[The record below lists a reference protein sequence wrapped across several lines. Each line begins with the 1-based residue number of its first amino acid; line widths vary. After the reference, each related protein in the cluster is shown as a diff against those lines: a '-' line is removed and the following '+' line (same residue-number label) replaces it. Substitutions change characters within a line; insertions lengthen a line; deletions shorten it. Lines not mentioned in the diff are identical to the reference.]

1 MLAHPPRISATAIRR
16 DDNVLNDRRS
26 EPQPPR
32 RRKRR
37 TAGVPEKQSL
47 PWKQIR
53 NSLAPIEP
61 LSADEIESIHQASLR
76 VLAELG
82 MKVTDLEA
90 RKIYAEGGGRVDDSE
105 EMVYLDPEMVAE
117 VIKTVPAEYIHNA
130 RNPNKSVTIGGN
142 HITFSGV
149 GGPAFVSDLDRGRR
163 PGTYAELCDYKKLFQ
178 TYDIIH
184 YASGGFEP
192 LDLPENSRHLDVL
205 MGQIRYTDKCISTS
219 LLGSNRARD
228 GLNMACILFGI
239 EYDDLPQNVV
249 IGGGINTNSPRL
261 LDGPMAGGLIELA
274 QAGQPVIVTP
284 FTLAGAMAPVTV
296 IGAITQQNAE
306 ALAGIVLTQLVRPG
320 VPTVY
325 GGFTSNV
332 DMRTGS
338 PAFGTPEQTKASH
351 ITGQLCRRYKIPFRS
366 SNTNASTSVDAQSA
380 YESEMSLWGA
390 VMGHANR
397 IAHGGGWLEG
407 GLVAS
412 FEKLIIDVEMMQMM
426 AEFVEPLV
434 VNDETLAIGAM
445 REVQPGGH
453 YFGTAHTMERYD
465 SAFYS
470 PVVSDW
476 TNFEN
481 WKEAG
486 GLDSAQRANA
496 IWKQAI
502 NDYEQPPLDP
512 AIVEELEDYV
522 ERRKRE
528 LIGADAVLR

>member
-1 MLAHPPRISATAIRR
+1 MSNIQLQTS
-16 DDNVLNDRRS
+16 
-26 EPQPPR
+26 R

-37 TAGVPEKQSL
+37 TAGVPEKTSL

-53 NSLAPIEP
+53 NGLPPIEP
-61 LSADEIESIHQASLR
+61 LSSDEIESIHQASLR

-82 MKVTDLEA
+82 MKVTDTEA
-90 RKIYAEGGGRVDDSE
+90 RKIYAEGGARVDNPE
-105 EMVYLDPEMVAE
+105 EMVYLDPEMVEE
-117 VIKTVPAEYIHNA
+117 VIKTIPAQFIQKA
-130 RNPNKSVTIGGN
+130 RNPNKSVTLGGN

-149 GGPAFVSDLDRGRR
+149 AGPAFVSDLDRGRR

-184 YASGGFEP
+184 YAGGGFEP
-192 LDLPENSRHLDVL
+192 LDLPESSRHLDVL
-205 MGQIRYTDKCISTS
+205 LSEILYTDKCLYAS

-228 GLNMACILFGI
+228 ALNMACIVFGI
-239 EYDDLPQNVV
+239 EYDDLPEHIV
-249 IGGGINTNSPRL
+249 ISGNINTNSPRL
-261 LDGPMAGGLIELA
+261 IDGPMAGGLIELA
-274 QAGQPVIVTP
+274 RAGQPVIVTP

-320 VPTVY
+320 TPAVY

-338 PAFGTPEQTKASH
+338 PAFGTPEQTKASL
-351 ITGQLCRRYKIPFRS
+351 ITGQLCRRYQIPFRS

-390 VMGHANR
+390 VMGHANM
-397 IAHGGGWLEG
+397 IIHGAGWLEG

-434 VNDETLAIGAM
+434 VNEETLAIEAM

-453 YFGTAHTMERYD
+453 YFGTSHTMERYD

-486 GLDSAQRANA
+486 GLDAAQRANA

-512 AIVEELEDYV
+512 DILEELEEYV

>member
-1 MLAHPPRISATAIRR
+1 
-16 DDNVLNDRRS
+16 
-26 EPQPPR
+26 
-32 RRKRR
+32 
-37 TAGVPEKQSL
+37 
-47 PWKQIR
+47 
-53 NSLAPIEP
+53 
-61 LSADEIESIHQASLR
+61 
-76 VLAELG
+76 
-82 MKVTDLEA
+82 
-90 RKIYAEGGGRVDDSE
+90 
-105 EMVYLDPEMVAE
+105 
-117 VIKTVPAEYIHNA
+117 
-130 RNPNKSVTIGGN
+130 
-142 HITFSGV
+142 
-149 GGPAFVSDLDRGRR
+149 
-163 PGTYAELCDYKKLFQ
+163 
-178 TYDIIH
+178 
-184 YASGGFEP
+184 
-192 LDLPENSRHLDVL
+192 
-205 MGQIRYTDKCISTS
+205 
-219 LLGSNRARD
+219 
-228 GLNMACILFGI
+228 MACIVFGI
-239 EYDDLPQNVV
+239 EYEDLPEHIV
-249 IGGGINTNSPRL
+249 ISGNINTNSPRL

-274 QAGQPVIVTP
+274 RAGQPVIVTP

-320 VPTVY
+320 TPAVY

-338 PAFGTPEQTKASH
+338 PAFGTPEQTKASL
-351 ITGQLCRRYKIPFRS
+351 ITGQLCRRYQIPFRS

-390 VMGHANR
+390 VMGHANM
-397 IAHGGGWLEG
+397 IIHGAGWLEG

-434 VNDETLAIGAM
+434 VNEDTLAIEAM

-512 AIVEELEDYV
+512 AILEELEEYV

>member
-1 MLAHPPRISATAIRR
+1 MSQSQV
-16 DDNVLNDRRS
+16 DS
-26 EPQPPR
+26 QPSR

-37 TAGVPEKQSL
+37 TAGVPTKPSL
-47 PWKQIR
+47 PWRTIR
-53 NSLAPIEP
+53 NSLSPIEP
-61 LSADEIESIHQASLR
+61 LSTDEIESIHLASLR

-82 MKVTDLEA
+82 MKVTDEEA
-90 RKIYAEGGGRVDDSE
+90 RRIYREGGARIDDDE
-105 EMVYLDPEMVAE
+105 EMVYLDPEMVEE
-117 VIKTVPAEYIHNA
+117 VIKTVPPEFTQKA
-130 RNPNKSVTIGGN
+130 RNPRKNVTLGGN
-142 HITFSGV
+142 HITFYGV
-149 GGPAFVSDLDRGRR
+149 GGPAFVSDMDRGRR

-184 YASGGFEP
+184 YAGGGFEP
-192 LDLPENSRHLDVL
+192 LDLPENSRHLDIL
-205 MGQIRYTDKCISTS
+205 LAQIRYTDKCINTS

-228 GLNMACILFGI
+228 GLNMACILHGI
-239 EYDDLPQNVV
+239 AFEDMPDQVV

-274 QAGQPVIVTP
+274 RAGQPVIVTP

-320 VPTVY
+320 VPAVY

-351 ITGQLCRRYKIPFRS
+351 ITGQLCRRYQIPFRS

-412 FEKLIIDVEMMQMM
+412 FEKLIIDVEMLQMM

-434 VNDETLAIGAM
+434 VNDETLAIEAM

-453 YFGTAHTMERYD
+453 YFGTSHTMERYD
-465 SAFYS
+465 SAFYA
-470 PVVSDW
+470 PLVSDW
-476 TNFEN
+476 TNFETWN
-481 WKEAG
+481 EAG

-496 IWKQAI
+496 TWKQALK
-502 NDYEQPPLDP
+502 DYEQPPLDP
-512 AIVEELEDYV
+512 AILEELEEYV
-522 ERRKRE
+522 AKRKQE
-528 LIGADAVLR
+528 LIGVDAVLR

>member
-1 MLAHPPRISATAIRR
+1 MNELR
-16 DDNVLNDRRS
+16 VG
-26 EPQPPR
+26 PQSNR

-37 TAGVPEKQSL
+37 TAGVPEKTSL
-47 PWKQIR
+47 PWKNIR
-53 NSLAPIEP
+53 NSLPPIEP
-61 LSADEIESIHQASLR
+61 LSTDEIESIHQASLR

-82 MKVTDLEA
+82 MKVTDTEA
-90 RKIYAEGGGRVDDSE
+90 RKIYAEGGARVDRAE
-105 EMVYLDPEMVAE
+105 ELVYLDPEMVEE

-130 RNPNKSVTIGGN
+130 RNPHKSVTLGGN

-149 GGPAFVSDLDRGRR
+149 AGPAFVSDLDRGRR

-178 TYDIIH
+178 SFDIIH
-184 YASGGFEP
+184 YALGGFEP
-192 LDLPENSRHLDVL
+192 LDLPENSRHLDIL
-205 MGQIRYTDKCISTS
+205 LAQIRYTDKCISTS

-239 EYDDLPQNVV
+239 DFDDLPEHVV
-249 IGGGINTNSPRL
+249 ITGNINTNSPRL

-274 QAGQPVIVTP
+274 RAGQPVIVTP

-320 VPTVY
+320 VPVVY

-338 PAFGTPEQTKASH
+338 PAFGTPEQTKASL
-351 ITGQLCRRYKIPFRS
+351 ITGQLCRRYQIPFRS

-390 VMGHANR
+390 VMGHANM
-397 IAHGGGWLEG
+397 IIHGGGWLEG

-426 AEFVEPLV
+426 AAFVEPLA
-434 VNDETLAIGAM
+434 VNDQTLAIDAM

-453 YFGTAHTMERYD
+453 YFGTTHTMARYD
-465 SAFYS
+465 TAFYT

-496 IWKQAI
+496 VWKQVI

-512 AIVEELEDYV
+512 AILEELEAFIA
-522 ERRKRE
+522 RRKRE

>member
-1 MLAHPPRISATAIRR
+1 MSNIQLQTS
-16 DDNVLNDRRS
+16 
-26 EPQPPR
+26 R

-37 TAGVPEKQSL
+37 TAGVPEKTSL

-53 NSLAPIEP
+53 NGLPPIEP
-61 LSADEIESIHQASLR
+61 LSSDEIESIHQASLR

-82 MKVTDLEA
+82 MKVTDTEA
-90 RKIYAEGGGRVDDSE
+90 RKIYAEGGARVDNPE
-105 EMVYLDPEMVAE
+105 EMVYLDPEMVEE
-117 VIKTVPAEYIHNA
+117 VIKTIPAQFIQKA
-130 RNPNKSVTIGGN
+130 RNPNKSVTLGGN

-149 GGPAFVSDLDRGRR
+149 AGPAFVSDLDRGRR

-178 TYDIIH
+178 IYDIIH
-184 YASGGFEP
+184 YALGGFEP
-192 LDLPENSRHLDVL
+192 LDLPESSRHLDIL
-205 MGQIRYTDKCISTS
+205 LSEILYTDKCLYAS

-228 GLNMACILFGI
+228 ALNMACIVFGI
-239 EYDDLPQNVV
+239 EYDDLPEHIV
-249 IGGGINTNSPRL
+249 ISGNINTNSPRL
-261 LDGPMAGGLIELA
+261 IDGPMAGGLIELA
-274 QAGQPVIVTP
+274 RAGQPVIVTP

-320 VPTVY
+320 TPAVY

-338 PAFGTPEQTKASH
+338 PAFGTPEQTKASL
-351 ITGQLCRRYKIPFRS
+351 ITGQLCRRYQIPFRS

-390 VMGHANR
+390 VMGHANM
-397 IAHGGGWLEG
+397 IIHGAGWLEG

-434 VNDETLAIGAM
+434 VNEETLAIEAM

-453 YFGTAHTMERYD
+453 YFGTSHTMERYD

-486 GLDSAQRANA
+486 GLDAAQRANA

-512 AIVEELEDYV
+512 AVLEELEEYV

>member
-1 MLAHPPRISATAIRR
+1 
-16 DDNVLNDRRS
+16 
-26 EPQPPR
+26 
-32 RRKRR
+32 
-37 TAGVPEKQSL
+37 
-47 PWKQIR
+47 
-53 NSLAPIEP
+53 
-61 LSADEIESIHQASLR
+61 
-76 VLAELG
+76 
-82 MKVTDLEA
+82 
-90 RKIYAEGGGRVDDSE
+90 
-105 EMVYLDPEMVAE
+105 
-117 VIKTVPAEYIHNA
+117 
-130 RNPNKSVTIGGN
+130 
-142 HITFSGV
+142 
-149 GGPAFVSDLDRGRR
+149 VSDLDRGRR

-184 YASGGFEP
+184 YAGGGFEP
-192 LDLPENSRHLDVL
+192 LDLPESSRHLDVL
-205 MGQIRYTDKCISTS
+205 LSEILYTDKCLYAS

-228 GLNMACILFGI
+228 ALNMACIVFGI
-239 EYDDLPQNVV
+239 EYDDLPEHIV
-249 IGGGINTNSPRL
+249 ISGNINTNSPRL
-261 LDGPMAGGLIELA
+261 IDGPMAGGLIELA
-274 QAGQPVIVTP
+274 RAGQPVIVTP

-320 VPTVY
+320 TPAVY

-338 PAFGTPEQTKASH
+338 PAFGTPEQTKASL
-351 ITGQLCRRYKIPFRS
+351 ITGQLCRRYQIPFRS

-390 VMGHANR
+390 VMGHANM
-397 IAHGGGWLEG
+397 IIHGAGWLEG

-434 VNDETLAIGAM
+434 VNEETLAIEAM

-453 YFGTAHTMERYD
+453 YFGTSHTMERYD

-486 GLDSAQRANA
+486 GLDAAQRANA

-512 AIVEELEDYV
+512 AVLEELEEYV

>member
-1 MLAHPPRISATAIRR
+1 MSQSQV
-16 DDNVLNDRRS
+16 DS
-26 EPQPPR
+26 QPSR

-37 TAGVPEKQSL
+37 TAGVPTKPSL
-47 PWKQIR
+47 PWKTIR
-53 NSLAPIEP
+53 NSLSPIEP
-61 LSADEIESIHQASLR
+61 LSTDEIESIHLASLR

-82 MKVTDLEA
+82 MKVTDEEA
-90 RKIYAEGGGRVDDSE
+90 RRIYREGGARIDDDE
-105 EMVYLDPEMVAE
+105 EMVYLDPEMVEE
-117 VIKTVPAEYIHNA
+117 VIKTVPPEFTQKA
-130 RNPNKSVTIGGN
+130 RNPRKNVTLGGN
-142 HITFSGV
+142 HITFYGV
-149 GGPAFVSDLDRGRR
+149 GGPAFVSDMDRGRR

-184 YASGGFEP
+184 YAGGGSEP
-192 LDLPENSRHLDVL
+192 LDLPENSRHLDIL
-205 MGQIRYTDKCISTS
+205 LAQIRYTDKCINTS

-228 GLNMACILFGI
+228 GLNMACILHGI
-239 EYDDLPQNVV
+239 AFEDMPDQVV

-274 QAGQPVIVTP
+274 RAGQPVIVTP

-320 VPTVY
+320 VPAGY

-338 PAFGTPEQTKASH
+338 PAFGTPEQTKATL
-351 ITGQLCRRYKIPFRS
+351 ITGQLCRRYQIPFRS

-434 VNDETLAIGAM
+434 VNDETLAIEAM
-445 REVQPGGH
+445 REVQLGGH
-453 YFGTAHTMERYD
+453 YFGTSHTMARSD
-465 SAFYS
+465 SAFYA
-470 PVVSDW
+470 PLVSDW
-476 TNFEN
+476 TNFETWN
-481 WKEAG
+481 EAG

-496 IWKQAI
+496 TWKQALK
-502 NDYEQPPLDP
+502 DYEQPPLDP
-512 AIVEELEDYV
+512 AILEELEEYV
-522 ERRKRE
+522 AKRKQE
-528 LIGADAVLR
+528 LIGVDAVLR

>member
-1 MLAHPPRISATAIRR
+1 
-16 DDNVLNDRRS
+16 
-26 EPQPPR
+26 
-32 RRKRR
+32 
-37 TAGVPEKQSL
+37 
-47 PWKQIR
+47 
-53 NSLAPIEP
+53 
-61 LSADEIESIHQASLR
+61 
-76 VLAELG
+76 
-82 MKVTDLEA
+82 VTL
-90 RKIYAEGGGRVDDSE
+90 
-105 EMVYLDPEMVAE
+105 
-117 VIKTVPAEYIHNA
+117 
-130 RNPNKSVTIGGN
+130 GGN

-149 GGPAFVSDLDRGRR
+149 AGPAFVSDLDRGRR

-184 YASGGFEP
+184 YAGGGFEP

-205 MGQIRYTDKCISTS
+205 LAEILYTDKCMGTS

-228 GLNMACILFGI
+228 GLNMACIAHGI
-239 EYDDLPQNVV
+239 TYEDLPKQVV

-274 QAGQPVIVTP
+274 RAGQPVIVTP

-320 VPTVY
+320 TPAVY

-338 PAFGTPEQTKASH
+338 PAFGTPEQTKASL
-351 ITGQLCRRYKIPFRS
+351 ITGQLCRRYQIPFRS

-434 VNDETLAIGAM
+434 VNEETLAIEAM

-453 YFGTAHTMERYD
+453 YFGTSHTMERYN

-486 GLDSAQRANA
+486 GLDAAQRANA

-512 AIVEELEDYV
+512 AILEELEDYV

>member
-61 LSADEIESIHQASLR
+61 LSAGEIESIHQASLR

-90 RKIYAEGGGRVDDSE
+90 RKIYAEGGGRVNDSE
-105 EMVYLDPEMVAE
+105 EMVSLDPEMVAE

>member
-1 MLAHPPRISATAIRR
+1 MDDSATT
-16 DDNVLNDRRS
+16 L
-26 EPQPPR
+26 QPSR

-37 TAGVPEKQSL
+37 TAGVPTKPSL
-47 PWKQIR
+47 PWRTIR
-53 NSLAPIEP
+53 NSLSPIEP
-61 LSADEIESIHQASLR
+61 LSTDEIESIHLASLR

-82 MKVTDLEA
+82 MKVTDEEA
-90 RKIYAEGGGRVDDSE
+90 RRIYREGGARIDDDE
-105 EMVYLDPEMVAE
+105 EMVYLDPEMVEE
-117 VIKTVPAEYIHNA
+117 VIKTVPPEFTQKA
-130 RNPNKSVTIGGN
+130 RNPRKNVTLGGN
-142 HITFSGV
+142 HITFYGV
-149 GGPAFVSDLDRGRR
+149 GGPAFVSDMDRGRR

-184 YASGGFEP
+184 YAGGGFEP
-192 LDLPENSRHLDVL
+192 LDLPENSRHLDMIL
-205 MGQIRYTDKCISTS
+205 SEIIYTDKSLSTS

-228 GLNMACILFGI
+228 GLNMACIAFGI
-239 EYDDLPQNVV
+239 DFEKLPQNVV
-249 IGGGINTNSPRL
+249 ITGGINTNSPRL

-274 QAGQPVIVTP
+274 RAGQPVIVTP

-320 VPTVY
+320 VPAVY

-351 ITGQLCRRYKIPFRS
+351 ITGQLCRRYQIPFRS

-407 GLVAS
+407 DLVAS

-434 VNDETLAIGAM
+434 VNDETLAIEAM

-453 YFGTAHTMERYD
+453 YFGTSHTMERYD
-465 SAFYS
+465 SAFYA
-470 PVVSDW
+470 PLVSDW
-476 TNFEN
+476 TNFETWN
-481 WKEAG
+481 EAG

-496 IWKQAI
+496 TWKQALK
-502 NDYEQPPLDP
+502 DYEQPPLDP
-512 AIVEELEDYV
+512 AILEELEEYV
-522 ERRKRE
+522 AKRKQE
-528 LIGADAVLR
+528 LIGVDAVLR

>member
-1 MLAHPPRISATAIRR
+1 MSQSQV
-16 DDNVLNDRRS
+16 DS
-26 EPQPPR
+26 QPSR

-37 TAGVPEKQSL
+37 TAGVPTKPSL
-47 PWKQIR
+47 PWRTIR
-53 NSLAPIEP
+53 NSLSPIEP
-61 LSADEIESIHQASLR
+61 LSTDEIESIHLASLR

-82 MKVTDLEA
+82 MKVTDEEA
-90 RKIYAEGGGRVDDSE
+90 RRIYREGGARIDDDE
-105 EMVYLDPEMVAE
+105 EMVYLDPEMVEE
-117 VIKTVPAEYIHNA
+117 VIKTVPPEFTQKA
-130 RNPNKSVTIGGN
+130 RNPRKNVTLGGN
-142 HITFSGV
+142 HITFYGV
-149 GGPAFVSDLDRGRR
+149 GGPAFVSDMDRGRR

-184 YASGGFEP
+184 YAGGGFEP
-192 LDLPENSRHLDVL
+192 LDLPENSRHLDIL
-205 MGQIRYTDKCISTS
+205 LAQIRYTDKCINTS

-228 GLNMACILFGI
+228 GLNMACILHGI
-239 EYDDLPQNVV
+239 AFEDMPDQVV

-274 QAGQPVIVTP
+274 RAGQPVIVTP

-320 VPTVY
+320 VPAVY

-338 PAFGTPEQTKASH
+338 PAFGTPEQTKATL
-351 ITGQLCRRYKIPFRS
+351 ITGQLCRRYQIPFRS

-390 VMGHANR
+390 VMGHANV
-397 IAHGGGWLEG
+397 IIHSAGWLEG

-434 VNDETLAIGAM
+434 VNDETLAIEAM

-453 YFGTAHTMERYD
+453 YFGTSHTMERYD
-465 SAFYS
+465 SAFYA
-470 PVVSDW
+470 PLVSDW
-476 TNFEN
+476 TNFETWN
-481 WKEAG
+481 EAG

-496 IWKQAI
+496 TWKQALK
-502 NDYEQPPLDP
+502 DYEQPPLDP
-512 AIVEELEDYV
+512 AILEELEEYV
-522 ERRKRE
+522 AKRKQE
-528 LIGADAVLR
+528 LIGVDAVLR

>member
-1 MLAHPPRISATAIRR
+1 MAV
-16 DDNVLNDRRS
+16 DNDTMNELRV
-26 EPQPPR
+26 EPQSNR

-37 TAGVPEKQSL
+37 TAGVPEKTSL
-47 PWKQIR
+47 PWKNIR
-53 NSLAPIEP
+53 NSLPPIEP
-61 LSADEIESIHQASLR
+61 LSTDEIESIHQASLR

-82 MKVTDLEA
+82 MKVTDVEA
-90 RKIYAEGGGRVDDSE
+90 RKIYTEGGARVDQAE
-105 EMVYLDPEMVAE
+105 EMVYLDPEMVEE
-117 VIKTVPAEYIHNA
+117 VMALAPAEYTLNA
-130 RNPNKSVTIGGN
+130 RNSDKSITIGGN

-149 GGPAFVSDLDRGRR
+149 AGPAFVSDLDRGRR
-163 PGTYAELCDYKKLFQ
+163 PGTYVELCDYKKLFQ
-178 TYDIIH
+178 SFDIIH
-184 YASGGFEP
+184 YALGGFEP
-192 LDLPENSRHLDVL
+192 LDLPENSRHLDIL
-205 MGQIRYTDKCISTS
+205 LAQIRYTDKCISTS

-239 EYDDLPQNVV
+239 EFDDLPEHVV
-249 IGGGINTNSPRL
+249 ITGNINTNSPRL

-274 QAGQPVIVTP
+274 RAGQPVIVTP

-320 VPTVY
+320 VPVVY

-338 PAFGTPEQTKASH
+338 PAFGTPEQTKASL
-351 ITGQLCRRYKIPFRS
+351 ITGQLCRRYQIPFRS

-390 VMGHANR
+390 VMGHANMV
-397 IAHGGGWLEG
+397 IHGGGWLEG

-426 AEFVEPLV
+426 AAFVEPLA
-434 VNDETLAIGAM
+434 VNDQTLAIDAM

-453 YFGTAHTMERYD
+453 YFGTTHTMARYD
-465 SAFYS
+465 TAFYT

-496 IWKQAI
+496 VWKQVI

-512 AIVEELEDYV
+512 AILEELEAFIA
-522 ERRKRE
+522 RRKRE

>member
-1 MLAHPPRISATAIRR
+1 
-16 DDNVLNDRRS
+16 LNDRRS

-90 RKIYAEGGGRVDDSE
+90 RKIYAEGGGRVNDSE

-184 YASGGFEP
+184 YAGGGFEP

-205 MGQIRYTDKCISTS
+205 MAQIRYTDKCISTS

-274 QAGQPVIVTP
+274 RAGQPVIVTP

-306 ALAGIVLTQLVRPG
+306 ALAGIVLTQLVRSG

-434 VNDETLAIGAM
+434 VNDETLAIEAM

-476 TNFEN
+476 TNFES

-486 GLDSAQRANA
+486 GLDSAKRANA

-512 AIVEELEDYV
+512 AILEELEEYV
-522 ERRKRE
+522 AKRKQE
-528 LIGADAVLR
+528 LIGVDAVLR

>member
-1 MLAHPPRISATAIRR
+1 MSNIQLQTS
-16 DDNVLNDRRS
+16 
-26 EPQPPR
+26 R

-37 TAGVPEKQSL
+37 TAGVPEKTSL

-53 NSLAPIEP
+53 NGLPPIEP
-61 LSADEIESIHQASLR
+61 LSSDEIESIHQASLQ

-90 RKIYAEGGGRVDDSE
+90 RKIYAEGGARVDNPE
-105 EMVYLDPEMVAE
+105 EMVYLDPEMIEA
-117 VIKTVPAEYIHNA
+117 VIKTIPAQFIQKA
-130 RNPNKSVTIGGN
+130 RNPNKSVTLGGN

-149 GGPAFVSDLDRGRR
+149 AGPAFVSDLDRGRR

-184 YASGGFEP
+184 YAGGGFEP

-205 MGQIRYTDKCISTS
+205 LAEILYTDKCMGTS

-228 GLNMACILFGI
+228 ALNMACIVFGI
-239 EYDDLPQNVV
+239 EYDDLPEHIV
-249 IGGGINTNSPRL
+249 ISGNINTNSPRL
-261 LDGPMAGGLIELA
+261 IDGPMAGGLIELA
-274 QAGQPVIVTP
+274 RAGQPVIVTP

-320 VPTVY
+320 TPAVY

-338 PAFGTPEQTKASH
+338 PAFGTPEQTKASL
-351 ITGQLCRRYKIPFRS
+351 ITGQLCRRYQIPFRS

-390 VMGHANR
+390 VMGHANM
-397 IAHGGGWLEG
+397 IIHGAGWLEG

-434 VNDETLAIGAM
+434 VNEETLAIEAM

-453 YFGTAHTMERYD
+453 YFGTSHTMERYD

-486 GLDSAQRANA
+486 GLDAAQRANA

-512 AIVEELEDYV
+512 AILEELEEYV

>member
-1 MLAHPPRISATAIRR
+1 MTNSQ
-16 DDNVLNDRRS
+16 VES
-26 EPQPPR
+26 QPSR

-37 TAGVPEKQSL
+37 TAGVPAKPSL
-47 PWKQIR
+47 PWKKIR
-53 NSLAPIEP
+53 NVLPPIEP
-61 LSADEIESIHQASLR
+61 LSVDEIESIHRTSLQ

-82 MKVTDLEA
+82 MKVTDVEA
-90 RKIYAEGGGRVDDSE
+90 RKIYREGGARVDDSE
-105 EMVYLDPEMVAE
+105 EMVYLDPEMVE
-117 VIKTVPAEYIHNA
+117 EIIKTVPPEYVQKA
-130 RNPNKSVTIGGN
+130 RNPDKSVTLGGN

-192 LDLPENSRHLDVL
+192 LDLPENSRHLDIL
-205 MGQIRYTDKCISTS
+205 LAQIRYTDKCINTS
-219 LLGSNRARD
+219 LLGSNKARD
-228 GLNMACILFGI
+228 GLNMASILFGI
-239 EYDDLPQNVV
+239 DYEDLPQHVV

-261 LDGPMAGGLIELA
+261 IDGPMAGGLIELA
-274 QAGQPVIVTP
+274 RAGQPVVVTP

-320 VPTVY
+320 VPAVY

-338 PAFGTPEQTKASH
+338 PAFGTPEQTKATH
-351 ITGQLCRRYKIPFRS
+351 ITGQLCRRYQIPFRS

-397 IAHGGGWLEG
+397 IVHGGGWLEG

-434 VNDETLAIGAM
+434 VNEETLAIEAM

-453 YFGTAHTMERYD
+453 YFGTSHTMERYD

-470 PVVSDW
+470 PIVSDW
-476 TNFEN
+476 TNFEA

-486 GLDSAQRANA
+486 SLDSAQRANA

-512 AIVEELEDYV
+512 AILEELEEYV
-522 ERRKRE
+522 AKRKQE
-528 LIGADAVLR
+528 LIGVDAVLR

>member
-1 MLAHPPRISATAIRR
+1 MSNIQLQTS
-16 DDNVLNDRRS
+16 
-26 EPQPPR
+26 R

-453 YFGTAHTMERYD
+453 YFGTSHTMERYD

-486 GLDSAQRANA
+486 GFDSAQRANA

-502 NDYEQPPLDP
+502 NNYEQPPLDP
-512 AIVEELEDYV
+512 AILEELEDYV

>member
-1 MLAHPPRISATAIRR
+1 GA
-16 DDNVLNDRRS
+16 
-26 EPQPPR
+26 
-32 RRKRR
+32 
-37 TAGVPEKQSL
+37 
-47 PWKQIR
+47 
-53 NSLAPIEP
+53 
-61 LSADEIESIHQASLR
+61 
-76 VLAELG
+76 
-82 MKVTDLEA
+82 
-90 RKIYAEGGGRVDDSE
+90 RVDDSE
-105 EMVYLDPEMVAE
+105 EMVYLDPEMVE
-117 VIKTVPAEYIHNA
+117 EIIKTVPAEYTYNA
-130 RNPNKSVTIGGN
+130 RNPNKSVTLGGN

-184 YASGGFEP
+184 YAGGGFEP

-205 MGQIRYTDKCISTS
+205 LSEILYTDKCMSTS

-228 GLNMACILFGI
+228 GLNMACIAHGI
-239 EYDDLPQNVV
+239 TYEDLPKQVV

-274 QAGQPVIVTP
+274 RAGQPVIVTP

-320 VPTVY
+320 TPAVY

-338 PAFGTPEQTKASH
+338 PAFGTPEQTKASL
-351 ITGQLCRRYKIPFRS
+351 ITGQLCRRYQIPFRS

-434 VNDETLAIGAM
+434 VNEETLAIEAM

-453 YFGTAHTMERYD
+453 YFGTSHTMERYD

-476 TNFEN
+476 
-481 WKEAG
+481 
-486 GLDSAQRANA
+486 
-496 IWKQAI
+496 
-502 NDYEQPPLDP
+502 
-512 AIVEELEDYV
+512 
-522 ERRKRE
+522 
-528 LIGADAVLR
+528 

>member
-1 MLAHPPRISATAIRR
+1 MAV
-16 DDNVLNDRRS
+16 DNDTMNELRV
-26 EPQPPR
+26 EPQSNR

-37 TAGVPEKQSL
+37 TAGVPEKTSL
-47 PWKQIR
+47 PWKNIR
-53 NSLAPIEP
+53 NSLQPIEP
-61 LSADEIESIHQASLR
+61 LSTDEIESIHQASLR

-82 MKVTDLEA
+82 MKVTDVEA
-90 RKIYAEGGGRVDDSE
+90 RKIYTEGGARVDQAE
-105 EMVYLDPEMVAE
+105 EMVYLDPEMVEE
-117 VIKTVPAEYIHNA
+117 VMALAPAEYTLNA
-130 RNPNKSVTIGGN
+130 RNSDKSITIGGN

-149 GGPAFVSDLDRGRR
+149 AGPAFVSDLDRGRR
-163 PGTYAELCDYKKLFQ
+163 PGTYVELCDYKKLFQ
-178 TYDIIH
+178 SFDIIH
-184 YASGGFEP
+184 YALGGFEP
-192 LDLPENSRHLDVL
+192 LDLPENSRHLDIL
-205 MGQIRYTDKCISTS
+205 LAQIRYTDKCISTS

-239 EYDDLPQNVV
+239 DFDDLPEHVV
-249 IGGGINTNSPRL
+249 ITGNINTNSPRL

-274 QAGQPVIVTP
+274 RAGQPVIVTP

-320 VPTVY
+320 VPVVY

-338 PAFGTPEQTKASH
+338 PAFGTPEQTKASL
-351 ITGQLCRRYKIPFRS
+351 ITGQLCRRYQIPFRS

-390 VMGHANR
+390 VMGHANMV
-397 IAHGGGWLEG
+397 IHGGGWLEG

-426 AEFVEPLV
+426 AAFVEPLA
-434 VNDETLAIGAM
+434 VNDQTLAIDAM

-453 YFGTAHTMERYD
+453 YFGTTHTMARYD
-465 SAFYS
+465 TAFYT

-496 IWKQAI
+496 VWKQVI

-512 AIVEELEDYV
+512 AILEELEAFIA
-522 ERRKRE
+522 RRKRE

>member
-1 MLAHPPRISATAIRR
+1 MAV
-16 DDNVLNDRRS
+16 DNDTMNELRV
-26 EPQPPR
+26 EPQSNR

-37 TAGVPEKQSL
+37 TAGVPEKTSL
-47 PWKQIR
+47 PWKNIR
-53 NSLAPIEP
+53 NSLPPIEP

-82 MKVTDLEA
+82 MKVTDVEA
-90 RKIYAEGGGRVDDSE
+90 RKIYTEGGARVDRAE
-105 EMVYLDPEMVAE
+105 EMVYLDPEMVEE
-117 VIKTVPAEYIHNA
+117 VMALAPAEYTLNA
-130 RNPNKSVTIGGN
+130 RNSDKSITIGGN

-149 GGPAFVSDLDRGRR
+149 AGPAFVSDLDRGRR
-163 PGTYAELCDYKKLFQ
+163 PGTYVELCDYKKLFQ
-178 TYDIIH
+178 SFDIIH
-184 YASGGFEP
+184 YALGGFEP
-192 LDLPENSRHLDVL
+192 LDLPENSRHLDIL
-205 MGQIRYTDKCISTS
+205 LAQIRYTDKCISTS

-239 EYDDLPQNVV
+239 DFDDLPEHVV
-249 IGGGINTNSPRL
+249 ITGNINTNSPRL

-274 QAGQPVIVTP
+274 RAGQPVIVTP

-320 VPTVY
+320 VPVVY

-338 PAFGTPEQTKASH
+338 PAFGTPEQTKASL
-351 ITGQLCRRYKIPFRS
+351 ITGQLCRRYQIPFRS

-390 VMGHANR
+390 VMGHANM
-397 IAHGGGWLEG
+397 IIHGGGWLEG

-426 AEFVEPLV
+426 AAFVEPLA
-434 VNDETLAIGAM
+434 VNDQTLAIDAM

-453 YFGTAHTMERYD
+453 YFGTTHTMARYD
-465 SAFYS
+465 TAFYT

-496 IWKQAI
+496 VWKQVI

-512 AIVEELEDYV
+512 AILEELEAFIA
-522 ERRKRE
+522 RRKRE

>member
-1 MLAHPPRISATAIRR
+1 MSQSQV
-16 DDNVLNDRRS
+16 DS
-26 EPQPPR
+26 QPSR

-37 TAGVPEKQSL
+37 TAGVPTKPSL
-47 PWKQIR
+47 PWRTIR
-53 NSLAPIEP
+53 NSLSPIEP
-61 LSADEIESIHQASLR
+61 LSTDEIESIHLASLR

-82 MKVTDLEA
+82 MKVTDEEA
-90 RKIYAEGGGRVDDSE
+90 RRIYREGGARIDDDE
-105 EMVYLDPEMVAE
+105 EMVYLDPEMVEE
-117 VIKTVPAEYIHNA
+117 VIKTVPPEFTQKA
-130 RNPNKSVTIGGN
+130 RNPRKNVTLGGN
-142 HITFSGV
+142 HITFYGV
-149 GGPAFVSDLDRGRR
+149 GGPAFVSDMDRGRR

-184 YASGGFEP
+184 YAGGGFEP
-192 LDLPENSRHLDVL
+192 LDLPENSRHLDIL
-205 MGQIRYTDKCISTS
+205 LAQIRYTDKCINTS

-228 GLNMACILFGI
+228 GLNMACILHGI
-239 EYDDLPQNVV
+239 AFEDMPDQVV

-274 QAGQPVIVTP
+274 RAGQPVIVTP

-320 VPTVY
+320 VPAGY

-351 ITGQLCRRYKIPFRS
+351 ITGQLCRRYQIPFRS

-434 VNDETLAIGAM
+434 VNDETLAIEAM

-453 YFGTAHTMERYD
+453 YFGTSHTMERYD
-465 SAFYS
+465 SAFYA
-470 PVVSDW
+470 PLVSDW
-476 TNFEN
+476 TNFETWN
-481 WKEAG
+481 EAG

-496 IWKQAI
+496 TWKQALK
-502 NDYEQPPLDP
+502 DYEQPPLDP
-512 AIVEELEDYV
+512 AILEELEEYV
-522 ERRKRE
+522 AKRKQE
-528 LIGADAVLR
+528 LIGVDAVLR

>member
-1 MLAHPPRISATAIRR
+1 M
-16 DDNVLNDRRS
+16 NDRRS

-445 REVQPGGH
+445 REGQPGGH

>member
-1 MLAHPPRISATAIRR
+1 M
-16 DDNVLNDRRS
+16 
-26 EPQPPR
+26 
-32 RRKRR
+32 
-37 TAGVPEKQSL
+37 PEKTSL

-53 NSLAPIEP
+53 NHLPPIEP
-61 LSADEIESIHQASLR
+61 LSTDEIESIHQASLR

-82 MKVTDLEA
+82 MKVTDKEA
-90 RKIYAEGGGRVDDSE
+90 RKLYAEGGARVDEPE
-105 EMVYLDPEMVAE
+105 EMVYLDPEMVEE
-117 VIKTVPAEYIHNA
+117 VITTVPAEYTHNA
-130 RNPNKSVTIGGN
+130 RNPNKSVTLGGN

-149 GGPAFVSDLDRGRR
+149 AGPAFVSDLDRGRR

-184 YASGGFEP
+184 YAGGGFEP

-205 MGQIRYTDKCISTS
+205 LSEILYTDKCMSTS

-228 GLNMACILFGI
+228 GLNMACIVHGI
-239 EYDDLPQNVV
+239 TYEDLPRHVV

-261 LDGPMAGGLIELA
+261 IDGPMAGGLIELA
-274 QAGQPVIVTP
+274 RAGQPVIVTP

-338 PAFGTPEQTKASH
+338 PAFGTPEQTKASL
-351 ITGQLCRRYKIPFRS
+351 ITGQLCRRYQIPFRS

-390 VMGHANR
+390 VMGHANMV
-397 IAHGGGWLEG
+397 IHGAGWLEG

-434 VNDETLAIGAM
+434 VNEETLAIEAM

-453 YFGTAHTMERYD
+453 YFGTSHTMERYD

-470 PVVSDW
+470 PIVSDW

-486 GLDSAQRANA
+486 GLDAAQRANA

-512 AIVEELEDYV
+512 AILEELEDYV

>member
-1 MLAHPPRISATAIRR
+1 MDDSATT
-16 DDNVLNDRRS
+16 L
-26 EPQPPR
+26 QPSR

-37 TAGVPEKQSL
+37 TAGVPTKPSL
-47 PWKQIR
+47 PWRTIR
-53 NSLAPIEP
+53 NSLSPIEP
-61 LSADEIESIHQASLR
+61 LSTDEIESIHLASLR

-82 MKVTDLEA
+82 MKVTDEEA
-90 RKIYAEGGGRVDDSE
+90 RRIYREGGARIDDDE
-105 EMVYLDPEMVAE
+105 EMVYLDPEMVEE
-117 VIKTVPAEYIHNA
+117 VIKTVPPEFTQKA
-130 RNPNKSVTIGGN
+130 RNPRKNVTLGGN
-142 HITFSGV
+142 HITFYGV
-149 GGPAFVSDLDRGRR
+149 GGPAFVSDMDRGRR

-184 YASGGFEP
+184 YAGGGFEP
-192 LDLPENSRHLDVL
+192 LDLPENSRHLDIL
-205 MGQIRYTDKCISTS
+205 LAQIRYTDKCINTS

-228 GLNMACILFGI
+228 GLNMACILHGI
-239 EYDDLPQNVV
+239 AFEDMPDQVV

-274 QAGQPVIVTP
+274 RAGQPVIVTP

-320 VPTVY
+320 VPAVY

-338 PAFGTPEQTKASH
+338 PAFGTPEQTKATL
-351 ITGQLCRRYKIPFRS
+351 ITGQLCRRYQIPFRS

-390 VMGHANR
+390 VMGHANV
-397 IAHGGGWLEG
+397 IIHSAGWLEG

-434 VNDETLAIGAM
+434 VNDETLAIEAM

-453 YFGTAHTMERYD
+453 YFGTSHTMERYD
-465 SAFYS
+465 SAFYA
-470 PVVSDW
+470 PLVSDW
-476 TNFEN
+476 TNFETWN
-481 WKEAG
+481 EAG

-496 IWKQAI
+496 TWKQALK
-502 NDYEQPPLDP
+502 DYEQPPLDP
-512 AIVEELEDYV
+512 AILEELEEYV
-522 ERRKRE
+522 AKRKQE

>member
-1 MLAHPPRISATAIRR
+1 MNELR
-16 DDNVLNDRRS
+16 V
-26 EPQPPR
+26 EPQSNR

-37 TAGVPEKQSL
+37 TAGVPEKTSL
-47 PWKQIR
+47 PWKNIR
-53 NSLAPIEP
+53 NSLPPIEP
-61 LSADEIESIHQASLR
+61 LSTDEIESIHQASLR

-82 MKVTDLEA
+82 MKVTDTEA
-90 RKIYAEGGGRVDDSE
+90 RKIYAEGGARVDQAE
-105 EMVYLDPEMVAE
+105 EMVYLDPEMVEE
-117 VIKTVPAEYIHNA
+117 VMALAPAEYTLNA
-130 RNPNKSVTIGGN
+130 RNSDKSITIGGN

-149 GGPAFVSDLDRGRR
+149 AGPAFVSDLDRGRR
-163 PGTYAELCDYKKLFQ
+163 PGTYVELCDYKKLFQ
-178 TYDIIH
+178 SFDIIH
-184 YASGGFEP
+184 YALGGFEP
-192 LDLPENSRHLDVL
+192 LDLPENSRHLDIL
-205 MGQIRYTDKCISTS
+205 LAQIRYTDKCISTS

-239 EYDDLPQNVV
+239 EFDDLPEHVV
-249 IGGGINTNSPRL
+249 ITGNINTNSPRL

-274 QAGQPVIVTP
+274 RAGQPVIVTP

-320 VPTVY
+320 VPVVY

-338 PAFGTPEQTKASH
+338 PAFGTPEQTKASL
-351 ITGQLCRRYKIPFRS
+351 ITGQLCRRYQIPFRS

-390 VMGHANR
+390 VMGHANMV
-397 IAHGGGWLEG
+397 IHGGGWLEG

-426 AEFVEPLV
+426 AAFVEPLA
-434 VNDETLAIGAM
+434 VNDQTLAIDAM

-453 YFGTAHTMERYD
+453 YFGTTHTMARYD
-465 SAFYS
+465 TAFYT

-496 IWKQAI
+496 VWKQVI

-512 AIVEELEDYV
+512 AILEELEAFIA
-522 ERRKRE
+522 RRKRE

>member
-1 MLAHPPRISATAIRR
+1 MDDSATT
-16 DDNVLNDRRS
+16 L
-26 EPQPPR
+26 QPSR

-37 TAGVPEKQSL
+37 TAGVPTKPSL
-47 PWKQIR
+47 PWRTIR
-53 NSLAPIEP
+53 NSLSPIEP
-61 LSADEIESIHQASLR
+61 LSTDEIESIHQASLR

-82 MKVTDLEA
+82 MKVTDEEA
-90 RKIYAEGGGRVDDSE
+90 RRIYREGGARIDDDE
-105 EMVYLDPEMVAE
+105 EMVYLDPEMVEE
-117 VIKTVPAEYIHNA
+117 VIKTVPPEFTQKA
-130 RNPNKSVTIGGN
+130 RNPRKNVTLGGN

-149 GGPAFVSDLDRGRR
+149 GGPAFVSDMDRGRR

-184 YASGGFEP
+184 YAGGGFEP
-192 LDLPENSRHLDVL
+192 LDLPENSRHLDMIL
-205 MGQIRYTDKCISTS
+205 SEIIYTDKSLSTS

-228 GLNMACILFGI
+228 GLNMACIAFGI
-239 EYDDLPQNVV
+239 DFENLPQNVV
-249 IGGGINTNSPRL
+249 ITGGINTNSPRL

-274 QAGQPVIVTP
+274 RAGQPVIVTP

-320 VPTVY
+320 VPAVY

-338 PAFGTPEQTKASH
+338 PAFGTPEQTKATH
-351 ITGQLCRRYKIPFRS
+351 ITGQLCRRYQIPFRS

-390 VMGHANR
+390 VMGHANV
-397 IAHGGGWLEG
+397 IIHSAGWLEG

-412 FEKLIIDVEMMQMM
+412 FEKLIIDVEMLQMM

-434 VNDETLAIGAM
+434 VNDETLAIEAM

-453 YFGTAHTMERYD
+453 YFGTSHTMERYD
-465 SAFYS
+465 SAFYA
-470 PVVSDW
+470 PLVSDW
-476 TNFEN
+476 TNFETWN
-481 WKEAG
+481 EAG

-496 IWKQAI
+496 TWKQALK
-502 NDYEQPPLDP
+502 DYEQPPLDP
-512 AIVEELEDYV
+512 AILEELEEYV
-522 ERRKRE
+522 AKRKQE

>member
-1 MLAHPPRISATAIRR
+1 
-16 DDNVLNDRRS
+16 LNDRQF
-26 EPQPPR
+26 EPQSHR

-37 TAGVPEKQSL
+37 TAGVPEKKSL
-47 PWKQIR
+47 PWKKIR
-53 NSLAPIEP
+53 NSLPPIEP
-61 LSADEIESIHQASLR
+61 LSTDEIESIHQASLR

-90 RKIYAEGGGRVDDSE
+90 RKIYAEGGARVDDNE

-184 YASGGFEP
+184 YAGGGFEP

-205 MGQIRYTDKCISTS
+205 LAEILYTDKCMSTS

-274 QAGQPVIVTP
+274 RAGQPVIVTP

-434 VNDETLAIGAM
+434 VNDETLAIEAM

-496 IWKQAI
+496 IWKQAV

>member
-1 MLAHPPRISATAIRR
+1 MAV
-16 DDNVLNDRRS
+16 DNDTMNELRV
-26 EPQPPR
+26 EPQSNR

-37 TAGVPEKQSL
+37 TAGVPEKTSL
-47 PWKQIR
+47 PWKNIR
-53 NSLAPIEP
+53 NSLPPIEP
-61 LSADEIESIHQASLR
+61 LSTDEIESIHQASLR

-82 MKVTDLEA
+82 MKVTDVEA
-90 RKIYAEGGGRVDDSE
+90 RKIYTEGGARVDQAE
-105 EMVYLDPEMVAE
+105 EMVYLDPEMVEE
-117 VIKTVPAEYIHNA
+117 VMALAPAEYTLNA
-130 RNPNKSVTIGGN
+130 RNSDKSITIGGN

-149 GGPAFVSDLDRGRR
+149 AGPAFVSDLDRGRR

-178 TYDIIH
+178 SFDIIH
-184 YASGGFEP
+184 YALGGFEP
-192 LDLPENSRHLDVL
+192 LDLPENSRHLDIL
-205 MGQIRYTDKCISTS
+205 LAQIRYTDKCISTS

-239 EYDDLPQNVV
+239 EFDDLPEHVV
-249 IGGGINTNSPRL
+249 ITGNINTNSPRL

-274 QAGQPVIVTP
+274 RAGQPVIVTP

-320 VPTVY
+320 VPVVY

-338 PAFGTPEQTKASH
+338 PAFGTPEQTKASL
-351 ITGQLCRRYKIPFRS
+351 ITGQLCRRYQIPFRS

-390 VMGHANR
+390 VMGHANM
-397 IAHGGGWLEG
+397 IIHGGGWLEG

-426 AEFVEPLV
+426 AAFVEPLA
-434 VNDETLAIGAM
+434 VNDQTLAIDAM

-453 YFGTAHTMERYD
+453 YFGTTHTMARYD
-465 SAFYS
+465 TAFYT

-496 IWKQAI
+496 VWKQVI

-512 AIVEELEDYV
+512 AILEELEAFIA
-522 ERRKRE
+522 RRKRE

>member
-1 MLAHPPRISATAIRR
+1 MNNIPPKTS
-16 DDNVLNDRRS
+16 
-26 EPQPPR
+26 R

-37 TAGVPEKQSL
+37 TAGVPEKSSL
-47 PWKQIR
+47 PWKTIR
-53 NSLAPIEP
+53 NSLPPIEP
-61 LSADEIESIHQASLR
+61 LSADEIESIHQTSLR
-76 VLAELG
+76 VLAQLG
-82 MKVTDLEA
+82 IKVTDTEA
-90 RKIYAEGGGRVDDSE
+90 RKIYAEGGARVDDSE
-105 EMVYLDPEMVAE
+105 EMIYLDPEMVEE
-117 VIKTVPAEYIHNA
+117 VIKLVPAEFTLQA
-130 RNPNKSVTIGGN
+130 RNPEKSVTLGGN

-149 GGPAFVSDLDRGRR
+149 AGPAFVSDLDRGRR

-184 YASGGFEP
+184 YALGGFEP
-192 LDLPENSRHLDVL
+192 LDLPENNRHLDVL
-205 MGQIRYTDKCISTS
+205 LAEIRYTDKCLYSS

-228 GLNMACILFGI
+228 GLNMASILFGI
-239 EYDDLPQNVV
+239 DFDALPQHIV
-249 IGGGINTNSPRL
+249 ISGNININSPRL

-274 QAGQPVIVTP
+274 RAGQPVIVTP
-284 FTLAGAMAPVTV
+284 FTLAGAMSPVTV

-320 VPTVY
+320 TPAVY

-338 PAFGTPEQTKASH
+338 PAFGTPEQTKASL
-351 ITGQLCRRYKIPFRS
+351 ITGQLCRRYQIPFRS
-366 SNTNASTSVDAQSA
+366 SNTNASTSVDAQAA

-390 VMGHANR
+390 VMGHANM
-397 IAHGGGWLEG
+397 ILHGGGWLEG

-434 VNDETLAIGAM
+434 VSDETLAIEAM

-453 YFGTAHTMERYD
+453 YFGAAHTMERYD
-465 SAFYS
+465 NAFYS

-502 NDYEQPPLDP
+502 NDYEQPSLDP
-512 AIVEELEDYV
+512 AVLEELEDYV

-528 LIGADAVLR
+528 LIGADAILR

>member
-1 MLAHPPRISATAIRR
+1 MDDSATT
-16 DDNVLNDRRS
+16 L
-26 EPQPPR
+26 QPSR

-37 TAGVPEKQSL
+37 TAGVPTKPSL
-47 PWKQIR
+47 PWRTIR
-53 NSLAPIEP
+53 NSLSPIEP
-61 LSADEIESIHQASLR
+61 LSTDEIESIHLASLR

-82 MKVTDLEA
+82 MKVTDEEA
-90 RKIYAEGGGRVDDSE
+90 RRIYREGGARIDDDE
-105 EMVYLDPEMVAE
+105 EMVYLDPEMVEE
-117 VIKTVPAEYIHNA
+117 VIKTVPREFTQKA
-130 RNPNKSVTIGGN
+130 RNPRKNVTLGGN
-142 HITFSGV
+142 HITFYGV
-149 GGPAFVSDLDRGRR
+149 GGPAFVSDMDRGRR

-184 YASGGFEP
+184 YAGGGFEP
-192 LDLPENSRHLDVL
+192 LDLPENSRHLDMIL
-205 MGQIRYTDKCISTS
+205 SEIIYTDKSLSTS

-228 GLNMACILFGI
+228 GLNMACIAFGI
-239 EYDDLPQNVV
+239 DFENLPQNVV
-249 IGGGINTNSPRL
+249 ITGGINTNSPRL

-274 QAGQPVIVTP
+274 RAGQPVIVTP

-320 VPTVY
+320 VPAVY

-351 ITGQLCRRYKIPFRS
+351 ITGQLCRRYQIPFRS

-412 FEKLIIDVEMMQMM
+412 FEKLIIDVEMLQMM

-434 VNDETLAIGAM
+434 VNDETLAIEAM

-453 YFGTAHTMERYD
+453 YFGTSHTMERYD
-465 SAFYS
+465 SAFYA
-470 PVVSDW
+470 PLVSDW
-476 TNFEN
+476 TNFETWN
-481 WKEAG
+481 EAG

-496 IWKQAI
+496 TWKQALK
-502 NDYEQPPLDP
+502 DYEQPPLDP
-512 AIVEELEDYV
+512 AILEELEEYV
-522 ERRKRE
+522 AKRKQE
-528 LIGADAVLR
+528 LIGVDAVLR

>member
-1 MLAHPPRISATAIRR
+1 M
-16 DDNVLNDRRS
+16 
-26 EPQPPR
+26 
-32 RRKRR
+32 
-37 TAGVPEKQSL
+37 PEKTSL

-53 NSLAPIEP
+53 NHLPPIEP
-61 LSADEIESIHQASLR
+61 LSTDEIESIHQASLR

-82 MKVTDLEA
+82 MKVTDKEA
-90 RKIYAEGGGRVDDSE
+90 RKLYAEGGARVDEPE
-105 EMVYLDPEMVAE
+105 EMVYLDPEMVEE
-117 VIKTVPAEYIHNA
+117 VIKTIPAQFIQNA
-130 RNPNKSVTIGGN
+130 RNPNKSVTLGGN

-149 GGPAFVSDLDRGRR
+149 AGPAFVSDLDRGRR

-184 YASGGFEP
+184 YAGGGFEP

-205 MGQIRYTDKCISTS
+205 LSEILYTDKCMSTS

-228 GLNMACILFGI
+228 GLNMACIVHGI
-239 EYDDLPQNVV
+239 TYEDLPGHVV

-261 LDGPMAGGLIELA
+261 IDGPMAGGLIELA
-274 QAGQPVIVTP
+274 RAGQPVIVTP

-338 PAFGTPEQTKASH
+338 PAFGTPEQTKASL
-351 ITGQLCRRYKIPFRS
+351 ITGQLCRRYQIPFRS

-390 VMGHANR
+390 VMGHANMV
-397 IAHGGGWLEG
+397 IHGAGWLEG

-434 VNDETLAIGAM
+434 VNEETLAIEAM

-453 YFGTAHTMERYD
+453 YFGTSHTMERYD

-470 PVVSDW
+470 PIVSDW

-486 GLDSAQRANA
+486 GLDAAQRANA

-512 AIVEELEDYV
+512 AILEELEDYV

>member
-1 MLAHPPRISATAIRR
+1 MTNSQ
-16 DDNVLNDRRS
+16 V
-26 EPQPPR
+26 EPQPSR

-37 TAGVPEKQSL
+37 TAGVPTKASL
-47 PWKQIR
+47 PWKKIR
-53 NSLAPIEP
+53 NSLPPIEP
-61 LSADEIESIHQASLR
+61 LSVDEIEWIHQASLR

-82 MKVTDLEA
+82 MKVTDEEA
-90 RKIYAEGGGRVDDSE
+90 RKIYREGGARIDDRE
-105 EMVYLDPEMVAE
+105 EMVYLDPEMVE
-117 VIKTVPAEYIHNA
+117 EIIKTVPPEFSMRA
-130 RNPNKSVTIGGN
+130 RNPDKSVTLGGN

-184 YASGGFEP
+184 YAGGGFEP

-205 MGQIRYTDKCISTS
+205 LAQIRYTDKCLSIS
-219 LLGSNRARD
+219 LLGSNKARD
-228 GLNMACILFGI
+228 GLNMACILHGI
-239 EYDDLPQNVV
+239 AYEDLPDQVV

-261 LDGPMAGGLIELA
+261 IDGPMAGGLIELA
-274 QAGQPVIVTP
+274 RAGQPVIVTP

-351 ITGQLCRRYKIPFRS
+351 ITGQLCRRYQIPFRS

-434 VNDETLAIGAM
+434 VNEETLAIEAM

-453 YFGTAHTMERYD
+453 YFGTSHTMERYD

-470 PVVSDW
+470 PIVSDW
-476 TNFEN
+476 SNFEN

-502 NDYEQPPLDP
+502 NEYEQPPLDP
-512 AIVEELEDYV
+512 AILEELEEYV
-522 ERRKRE
+522 AKRKQE
-528 LIGADAVLR
+528 LIGVDAVLR